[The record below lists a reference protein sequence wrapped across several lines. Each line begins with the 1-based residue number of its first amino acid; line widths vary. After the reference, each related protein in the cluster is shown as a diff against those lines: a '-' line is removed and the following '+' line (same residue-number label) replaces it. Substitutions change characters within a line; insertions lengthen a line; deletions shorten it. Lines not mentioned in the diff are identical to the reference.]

1 MANSTR
7 ATVAAHIGRLCS
19 VLLLAALS
27 GCGVETA
34 TTAATGA
41 SIKAKE
47 LEEAKKTQE
56 QARQKL
62 DQTMQQ
68 AEQRARDAN
77 K

>member
-1 MANSTR
+1 MANNPRVTL
-7 ATVAAHIGRLCS
+7 VAASRRLCV

-68 AEQRARDAN
+68 AEQRTRDAN